1 MTRKPAKKKLLWL
14 VDDTAEHHDTA
25 RATINALPGWE
36 LVGYLDA
43 AEAIRDFAAI
53 VKAGGE
59 TPTKS
64 AAKRSTHAQTLP
76 EVVLMDFFLGDTHG
90 NVVTTELRAL
100 QPVGAPLT
108 IIGYSSVASASA
120 AIVAAGG
127 DVVVRKHRDER
138 GMNPSLERFLETY
151 PH

>member
-1 MTRKPAKKKLLWL
+1 MTRKTAKKKLVWL

-25 RATINALPGWE
+25 RATMGALPGWE

-43 AEAIRDFAAI
+43 AAAVRDFAAI
-53 VKAGGE
+53 VKQK
-59 TPTKS
+59 P
-64 AAKRSTHAQTLP
+64 RNLP

-90 NVVTTELRAL
+90 NVVTAELRAL

-108 IIGYSSVASASA
+108 IVGYSSVASASA

-127 DVVVRKHRDER
+127 DMVVRKHRDER
-138 GMNPSLERFLETY
+138 GMNPSLERFLATY